1 MIGFVVCLFGRLLY
15 DLLYLLYLDVV
26 LGVVW
31 LVVVW
36 GLLLGFALRVVC
48 VAGCLFDVG
57 VWLCVWFGYVVVL
70 FCCGIA
76 ERFAWWVFGFG
87 DLFW

>member
-36 GLLLGFALRVVC
+36 GLLLGFALRVLVLRVVC
-48 VAGCLFDVG
+48 LVLVFGCVFGLFTLWCCFVVVLLRGVCLVG
-57 VWLCVWFGYVVVL
+57 VWVW
-70 FCCGIA
+70 
-76 ERFAWWVFGFG
+76 
-87 DLFW
+87 